1 MKVTRDQLA
10 PLTVRRISR
19 GEIQIGNE
27 SVRHDVLLT
36 VDHAIHPWTAGDI
49 AALDEN
55 DFAPVIE
62 SRPEII
68 VLGTGWQPGFPPR
81 ELIFAMARRGIGFE
95 TMNTPAACRTFN
107 ILLNEGRRV
116 AAVLIVG
123 DPGDVTCAESP

>member
-1 MKVTRDQLA
+1 MKVTRDPLA
-10 PLTVRRISR
+10 QMTIRRISR

-36 VDHAIHPWTAGDI
+36 IDQAIRPWMASDI

-55 DFAPVIE
+55 DFTPVIE
-62 SRPEII
+62 SQPEII
-68 VLGTGWQPGFPPR
+68 VLGTGWQPRFPPR

-107 ILLNEGRRV
+107 ILLNEGRRA
-116 AAVLIVG
+116 AAVLIVD
-123 DPGDVTCAESP
+123 DPDDGT

>member
-1 MKVTRDQLA
+1 MKVSRDPLA

-27 SVRHDVLLT
+27 SVSHDVLLT
-36 VDHAIHPWTAGDI
+36 VDQAIRPWTASDI
-49 AALDEN
+49 AALDES

-62 SRPEII
+62 SQPEII
-68 VLGTGWQPGFPPR
+68 VLGTGWQPRFPPR

-107 ILLNEGRRV
+107 ILLNEGRRA
-116 AAVLIVG
+116 AAVLIVD
-123 DPGDVTCAESP
+123 DPDDGT

>member
-1 MKVTRDQLA
+1 MKVTRDPLA
-10 PLTVRRISR
+10 QMTIRRISR

-36 VDHAIHPWTAGDI
+36 IDQAIRPWTASDI

-55 DFAPVIE
+55 DFTPVIE
-62 SRPEII
+62 SQPEII
-68 VLGTGWQPGFPPR
+68 VLGTGWQPRFPPR

-107 ILLNEGRRV
+107 ILLNEGRRA
-116 AAVLIVG
+116 AAVLIVD
-123 DPGDVTCAESP
+123 DPDDGT

>member
-1 MKVTRDQLA
+1 MKVTRDPLA

-27 SVRHDVLLT
+27 SVSHDVLLT
-36 VDHAIHPWTAGDI
+36 VDQAIRPWTASDI
-49 AALDEN
+49 AALDES

-62 SRPEII
+62 SKPEII
-68 VLGTGWQPGFPPR
+68 VLGTGWQPRFPPR

-107 ILLNEGRRV
+107 ILLNEGRRA
-116 AAVLIVG
+116 AAVLIVD
-123 DPGDVTCAESP
+123 DPDDGT

>member
-1 MKVTRDQLA
+1 MKVTRDPLA
-10 PLTVRRISR
+10 QMTIRRISR

-36 VDHAIHPWTAGDI
+36 IDQAIRPWMASDI

-55 DFAPVIE
+55 DFTPVIE
-62 SRPEII
+62 SQPEII
-68 VLGTGWQPGFPPR
+68 VLGTGWRPRFPPR

-95 TMNTPAACRTFN
+95 TMSTPAACRTFN

-116 AAVLIVG
+116 AAVLIVDDSDDG
-123 DPGDVTCAESP
+123 T

>member
-1 MKVTRDQLA
+1 MKVTRDPLA
-10 PLTVRRISR
+10 QMTIRRISR

-36 VDHAIHPWTAGDI
+36 VDQAIRPWTAGDI
-49 AALDEN
+49 AALDES

-62 SRPEII
+62 SQPEII
-68 VLGTGWQPGFPPR
+68 VLGTGWQPRFPPR

-107 ILLNEGRRV
+107 ILLNEGRRA
-116 AAVLIVG
+116 AAVLIVD
-123 DPGDVTCAESP
+123 DPDDGT